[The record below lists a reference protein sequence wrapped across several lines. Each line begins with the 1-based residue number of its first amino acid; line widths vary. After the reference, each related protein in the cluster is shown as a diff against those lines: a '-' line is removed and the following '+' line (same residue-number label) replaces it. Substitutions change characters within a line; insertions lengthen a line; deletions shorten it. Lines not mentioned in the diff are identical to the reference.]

1 MLTDRF
7 RTEVTSLQE
16 HIAKIHELQEIAFQD
31 LIAKTSEI
39 SKQEEWD
46 KQVILEHDGKINAI
60 LAEVRTLATERQDR
74 DLFLDL

>member
-46 KQVILEHDGKINAI
+46 KKVILEHDGKINAI

>member
-16 HIAKIHELQEIAFQD
+16 HIAKIHELQEIAYED
-31 LIAKTSEI
+31 LKAKISEI